1 MEPISES
8 LRRLFCEN
16 VHIFFSFHRT
26 RFRLSQSLN
35 TSNQSDEMLE
45 SQNNESDLVP
55 IEESRP
61 IFAQHIG
68 KCIKSVI

>member
-1 MEPISES
+1 M
-8 LRRLFCEN
+8 RKY
-16 VHIFFSFHRT
+16 IFPLHRT

-35 TSNQSDEMLE
+35 TSNQSDEMVE

-68 KCIKSVI
+68 KYIKSIRGFP

>member
-1 MEPISES
+1 MKDMERAI
-8 LRRLFCEN
+8 
-16 VHIFFSFHRT
+16 IFLKYGFYYRT
-26 RFRLSQSLN
+26 RYKLAQSLN

-68 KCIKSVI
+68 KYIKSVI